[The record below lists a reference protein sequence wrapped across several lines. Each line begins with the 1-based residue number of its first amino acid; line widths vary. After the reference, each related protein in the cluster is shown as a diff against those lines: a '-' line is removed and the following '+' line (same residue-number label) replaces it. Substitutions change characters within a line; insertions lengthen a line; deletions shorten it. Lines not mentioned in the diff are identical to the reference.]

1 MKIIDKV
8 MILATAVKQPKHL
21 LDCFYPQIRPDKG
34 RPGHTD
40 MALPAEG
47 LDDELFITQRSQS

>member
-1 MKIIDKV
+1 

-21 LDCFYPQIRPDKG
+21 LDCFYPQIRSDKG

-47 LDDELFITQRSQS
+47 LDDELFITQSHQS